1 MDFRVGA
8 TPSTRRTTHACRP
21 ERRGTPRHAKE
32 SKIDKND
39 DQKYFQR
46 VLEKM
51 VAEAAQ
57 DQSGDFFGGASGT
70 TWVTLVAIVA
80 PTETRCLEPQR

>member
-1 MDFRVGA
+1 MEDGFSGRGHTPAREGQLTPAGRNGGA
-8 TPSTRRTTHACRP
+8 
-21 ERRGTPRHAKE
+21 TPRHAKE

-51 VAEAAQ
+51 IAEAAQ
-57 DQSGDFFGGASGT
+57 DQSGEFFGGD
-70 TWVTLVAIVA
+70 LA
-80 PTETRCLEPQR
+80 PLG